1 MHYINFVT
9 FKSIASSDG
18 YILWATST
26 VHNWT
31 LLYLCEIIHQ
41 LCPRLSNMSIYLTQA
56 ISYQMKEKRKIKNM
70 LLTLDSSPRRVVM
83 ISCV

>member
-41 LCPRLSNMSIYLTQA
+41 LCPRLSNMSIYLIQA
-56 ISYQMKEKRKIKNM
+56 RYQIKEKRKIKM